1 MIEDT
6 DPTEPTGE
14 KDLPLD
20 EDVVDEDEQAVVRC
34 PYCNELIHEETVKC
48 PHCGE
53 WIIDRPADE
62 VRRSKWFWPIVV
74 AIGIAM
80 ILVTL
85 VARSL

>member
-6 DPTEPTGE
+6 EPAEPTGE
-14 KDLPLD
+14 QDLPLD
-20 EDVVDEDEQAVVRC
+20 ENVLDDDEQAMARC
-34 PYCNELIHEETVKC
+34 PRCNELIHEETVKC

-53 WIIDRPADE
+53 WIIDRPADMA
-62 VRRSKWFWPIVV
+62 RRSKWFWPIVV